1 MDWLYP
7 IALDLGAK
15 NTGVFNL
22 SYAANTKLADFDK
35 KNKVLKKAFVAQV
48 PNIMNGGYQFLQIN
62 RTATRHAIR
71 CRKRKKQAKKLFLF
85 LLEHVHNFKT
95 QGHQEAINHFLNRRG
110 YNYHESEIDFTAVKQ
125 VEQEHWI
132 ALQAFLIEA
141 NASPVFDQLNFSEIE
156 ESLLQLRVFELE
168 ELQQHLESIDN
179 KKKNSPQALLLKVVK
194 DLKNE
199 KAQVTGAKHRRDYF
213 KAIHHDI
220 EHMSKSE
227 DKKFKR
233 LFNALTH
240 AKGYKQ
246 GEFIRV
252 FWSLLCHVNNF
263 DLKLLNRIHK
273 SLDDKLTYDQIDA
286 ILNQHI
292 SHWVLKLWQGTD
304 ANTPERKKFKQTL
317 KAYTQAN
324 PKKILQFLLQTNP
337 EHTIAPYESHTNRK
351 PPYCQ
356 TLLLNTETLT
366 SQYPEWQKWLVQ
378 LSSSCEKMQQA
389 LSNYQ
394 TRLRSK
400 ISKEG
405 NVLVE
410 SEKQN
415 GVLELQ
421 ARSLQ
426 FVFDTSAKQ
435 CPYKLSEIWGKLKQI
450 NQLKRKGKSTDKAEA
465 NLASLLEKSW
475 LPSNLKVECT
485 SQPEQS
491 EFWHLINLYYQT
503 RRRTKQGRY
512 FIHRDNKQNSEL
524 NKWQKNRKLLQVCQH
539 KPKQLKH
546 QALGDVL
553 QLLGLEQEQLFTIST
568 NDEAI
573 SLEKLA
579 EQIKSA
585 AKGVIT
591 LAKDAH
597 KAQKDYGIDLQAAI
611 VSEPKLQK
619 LASKAQ
625 EVTQKLAVYFFQDTS
640 QQNYFFNR
648 NKSLFT
654 YAQLHSLLFNIERS
668 GFGKTCPLC
677 SADNAARMQISN
689 GFAQASRLST
699 MSLRLIDGGL
709 KRLLNHQAHHIAN
722 YLWPELEG
730 ILKQGHRVSLPLVL
744 EQNRFDF
751 SANLHALKGQG
762 KNKQQRLPE
771 DEKYFTQKQERIF
784 NAGKQLCPYTGEVIN
799 FSKSDIDHI
808 IPRSGVFGV
817 LNDEA
822 NLIASSVTG
831 NRKVKQNRLLSLKDL
846 SKEYLQAHFNTT
858 DPELIK
864 AHLYATLWDSNKAK
878 FVFGQYRQFIALTPV
893 QQVAFRHALFL
904 DEFDELKQGV
914 ISAIQHGSKSRV
926 NGTQRFMAQ
935 LLADA
940 FWQKAR
946 IIQCENQLNFD
957 YFEYSANSQDE
968 LSTTSLRRVL
978 TQALVKTD
986 WDLTP
991 FCKNKGQSQRPY
1003 SHVIDAMCAMALAVE
1018 QHQGEGALSI
1028 DVGDSSIWPKVD
1040 AQTGEYK
1047 ASNFTSLA
1055 IKAEQLQPE
1064 LIVKPTSLANKIVK
1078 NGPISKPH
1086 TVISRRIFGENAL
1099 GIRFYDLAV
1108 DNSNVVKGYY
1118 KSEIEAG
1125 EFVRATAKVA
1135 DKNVE
1140 ILQWLTTHAYYQLK
1154 LKQGI
1159 KFYTPNSYAILSLMF
1174 SVLMTAKKSNLDK
1187 NSQEYKAVKW
1197 LFGKGDGQLF
1207 YYTSKAPLQ
1216 AAPNIVERLKSNNPL
1231 MQKWLHFYNGWQAI
1245 CGESAKVNLGQ
1256 FVIESGQLNQ
1266 WENYCQAFLGQTEK
1280 FNKHSPV
1287 RHYTMFNETTA
1298 RGNVALQ
1305 FKQGKFTHYPV
1316 NNNEVPK
1323 SQSMHI
1329 LLNSPTLVAFESSVL
1344 TKGYLVELEEKVSFK
1359 DAQIN
1364 VKTLIN
1370 EKKAKVLSLNIDLL
1384 NIKVLSN
1391 TQINIEGVSK
1401 QWFEKNLLL
1410 KRAIEAEAWK
1420 KRSSLNFDKY
1430 DTEKCVIVTDTLKSI
1445 LNTAIRAER
1454 NKTVKVQHIDETVSL
1469 GLPVKAEHIAKLVAK
1484 QNLEEAKS
1492 QKAP

>member
-1 MDWLYP
+1 MEWLYP

-22 SYAANTKLADFDK
+22 SYAAGTKIEDFNNA
-35 KNKVLKKAFVAQV
+35 NKVLKKAFVAKV
-48 PNIMNGGYQFLQIN
+48 LYTNEGGYQFLQIN
-62 RTATRHAIR
+62 RTANRHAIR

-85 LLEHVHNFKT
+85 LLEHVCDFKT

-110 YNYHESEIDFTAVKQ
+110 YNYHESKIDFASVAE
-125 VEQEHWI
+125 VEQAHWI
-132 ALQAFLIEA
+132 ELQAFLIEA

-156 ESLLQLRVFELE
+156 ESLLQLQVFEIE
-168 ELQQHLESIDN
+168 ELQRHLESIEN
-179 KKKNSPQALLLKVVK
+179 KKKNSPLALLLKLVK

-199 KAQVTGAKHRRDYF
+199 KVQATGAKHRRDYF
-213 KAIHHDI
+213 KAIRHDI
-220 EHMSKSE
+220 EQMSKSKGNQF
-227 DKKFKR
+227 KK

-246 GEFIRV
+246 GEFIQV

-263 DLKLLNRIHK
+263 DLKLLNRIDK
-273 SLDDKLTYDQIDA
+273 SLDAKLTYEQIDA
-286 ILNQHI
+286 ILAQHI
-292 SHWVLKLWQGTD
+292 SHWILKLWQGTD
-304 ANTPERKKFKQTL
+304 ANTPEKKEFKQIL
-317 KAYTQAN
+317 KAYTQAT
-324 PKKILQFLLQTNP
+324 PKKILQFLQQTNP
-337 EHTIAPYESHTNRK
+337 EHTVAPYESHTNRK

-356 TLLLNTETLT
+356 TLILNAETLT

-378 LSSSCEKMQQA
+378 LSSSCEKMQQT
-389 LSNYQ
+389 LHNYQ
-394 TRLRSK
+394 TKLRSK

-410 SEKQN
+410 LEKQN

-426 FVFDTSAKQ
+426 FIFDTSAKH

-450 NQLKRKGKSTDKAEA
+450 KQLKRKGKSTEKAEV
-465 NLASLLEKSW
+465 NLASLLEKSR
-475 LPSNLKVECT
+475 LPNNLKVECT
-485 SQPEQS
+485 SQLGQS
-491 EFWHLINLYYQT
+491 GFWHLINLYYQT

-512 FIHRDNKQNSEL
+512 FIQRDNKQNSEL
-524 NKWQKNRKLLQVCQH
+524 SKWQNKSMLLQVCQH

-553 QLLGLEQEQLFTIST
+553 QLLGLEQSQIST
-568 NDEAI
+568 GNTDDEEI

-579 EQIKSA
+579 DQLKSV
-585 AKGVIT
+585 AKGIVT
-591 LAKDAH
+591 LAKESL
-597 KAQKDYGIDLQAAI
+597 KAQKNYGLDLKTAI
-611 VSEPKLQK
+611 ASEPKLQK
-619 LASKAQ
+619 LASTAQ
-625 EVTQKLAVYFFQDTS
+625 EVTQKLALYFFQDTA

-654 YAQLHSLLFNIERS
+654 YAQLHSLLFNVERS

-677 SADNAARMQISN
+677 SADNAARMQVNN

-722 YLWPELEG
+722 YLWPEIES

-744 EQNRFDF
+744 EQNHFDF

-762 KNKQQRLPE
+762 KNKQLQLPK
-771 DEKYFTQKQERIF
+771 DEKYFTHKQERIF
-784 NAGKQLCPYTGEVIN
+784 NTGKQLCPYTGEAIN

-808 IPRSGVFGV
+808 IPRSGVYGV

-831 NRKVKQNRLLSLKDL
+831 NRKVKQNRILSLEDL
-846 SKEYLQAHFNTT
+846 SKEYLQTHFNAT
-858 DPELIK
+858 DPKLIK
-864 AHLYATLWDSNKAK
+864 AHLYATLWDTNKAQ

-893 QQVAFRHALFL
+893 QQTAFRHALFL
-904 DEFDELKQGV
+904 DEFDELKQSV
-914 ISAIQHGSKSRV
+914 ISAIQHRSKSRV

-940 FWQKAR
+940 LWQKAR
-946 IIQCENQLNFD
+946 AIQCEKQLKFD

-978 TQALVKTD
+978 TQALVNTD

-1028 DVGDSSIWPKVD
+1028 DVGNSSLWPKVD
-1040 AQTGEYK
+1040 EQTGEYK

-1055 IKAEQLQPE
+1055 LKVERLQPE
-1064 LIVKPTSLANKIVK
+1064 LIVKPSHLASKIDK
-1078 NGPISKPH
+1078 NGPTSKPH

-1135 DKNVE
+1135 DKNIE
-1140 ILQWLTTHAYYQLK
+1140 MLQWLTTHGYYQLK
-1154 LKQGI
+1154 LKQGV

-1174 SVLMTAKKSNLDK
+1174 SVLMVAKKTNLDK
-1187 NSQEYKAVKW
+1187 NSEEFKAVKW

-1207 YYTSKAPLQ
+1207 YYTSKASLQ
-1216 AAPNIVERLKSNNPL
+1216 AAPSIVERLKSNNPL
-1231 MQKWLHFYNGWQAI
+1231 MQKWLHFYTGWQAI
-1245 CGESAKVNLGQ
+1245 CGGNAKVNLGQ
-1256 FVIESGQLNQ
+1256 FVIESRQLNQ
-1266 WENYCQAFLGQTEK
+1266 WQNYCQAFLGQTEK
-1280 FNKHSPV
+1280 LNKHSPV
-1287 RHYTMFNETTA
+1287 RHYTMFNETTS

-1323 SQSMHI
+1323 AQSMHI
-1329 LLNSPTLVAFESSVL
+1329 LLNSPTLVAFENSVL
-1344 TKGYLVELEEKVSFK
+1344 TKGYVVKLEEKASFK

-1370 EKKAKVLSLNIDLL
+1370 ERTAKALCLNIEQL
-1384 NIKVLSN
+1384 NINVLSN
-1391 TQINIEGVSK
+1391 TQINIGGISK

-1410 KRAIEAEAWK
+1410 KRATEAEAWK
-1420 KRSSLNFDKY
+1420 KRSSLSFDKY
-1430 DTEKCVIVTDTLKSI
+1430 DVERCAIVTDTLKSI

-1454 NKTVKVQHIDETVSL
+1454 NKSVKVQQLDETVSL
-1469 GLPVKAEHIAKLVAK
+1469 GLPVKAEHIAKLLAK
-1484 QNLEEAKS
+1484 QNFEE
-1492 QKAP
+1492 